1 MNKFKKE
8 KDKDN
13 YFDYIK
19 MLLKPNEKIENLDD
33 LLREV
38 SDTYISKQEALKK
51 LYQEIKIIKKLEV

>member
-8 KDKDN
+8 KDKEN